1 MEASLRGAKRRGNLV
16 VIRAREARL
25 PRSRWSLAMTMEHIG
40 DMSRRA
46 GFIAVIL
53 SLTFLGILI
62 ASSEAFVSPLQD
74 RPAPELAD
82 TTWLNSN
89 PLKLQGL
96 RGKVVLIEFWTY
108 G

>member
-1 MEASLRGAKRRGNLV
+1 MPRWGQLITVVVGLIVLGTTAISGN
-16 VIRAREARL
+16 
-25 PRSRWSLAMTMEHIG
+25 
-40 DMSRRA
+40 
-46 GFIAVIL
+46 
-53 SLTFLGILI
+53 
-62 ASSEAFVSPLQD
+62 AFVSPLQD

-96 RGKVVLIEFWTY
+96 RGKVVLLEFWTY

>member
-1 MEASLRGAKRRGNLV
+1 MLKEPMDLLFGETG
-16 VIRAREARL
+16 EM
-25 PRSRWSLAMTMEHIG
+25 PRSVRL
-40 DMSRRA
+40 
-46 GFIAVIL
+46 IAVIL
-53 SLTFLGILI
+53 ILTFLGILM
-62 ASSEAFVSPLQD
+62 ASGEAFVSPLQD

-96 RGKVVLIEFWTY
+96 RGKVVLLEFWTY